1 MLVHAARD
9 FLARGNSP
17 LDLSPFA
24 AVRFG
29 LLDTNA
35 VGDPM
40 RVQTSGYPFVS
51 AARTSRTLS
60 ETRGY
65 LVSHGMIRERLAIE
79 LGPKHALR
87 CDQTSGI
94 WLGPWTADSIAIGVV
109 AGPQSA
115 ATLSARFGRNADAIY
130 YPYPLRYST
139 HPSSANQAAD
149 PQMLLMTF
157 KTASLPALD
166 LSTAPASLTLG
177 TVRDLCSRDSYPAR
191 QSVHIYPRGMPL
203 AEQRRLCG
211 RVAQPARCINR
222 PAMSSED
229 HDNDHPVRASPDGPT
244 TSADRQFSF
253 AWNGAKSQPRT
264 RPAAQQAYVCG
275 SW

>member
-1 MLVHAARD
+1 
-9 FLARGNSP
+9 
-17 LDLSPFA
+17 LSPFA

-40 RVQTSGYPFVS
+40 RVQASGYPFVS
-51 AARTSRTLS
+51 AGRTSRTFQKLA
-60 ETRGY
+60 GY

-79 LGPKHALR
+79 LGPKPP
-87 CDQTSGI
+87 CDATSTSGI

-130 YPYPLRYST
+130 YPYPLPYST

-157 KTASLPALD
+157 KTASLPVLD
-166 LSTAPASLTLG
+166 LSRRPPA
-177 TVRDLCSRDSYPAR
+177 
-191 QSVHIYPRGMPL
+191 
-203 AEQRRLCG
+203 
-211 RVAQPARCINR
+211 
-222 PAMSSED
+222 
-229 HDNDHPVRASPDGPT
+229 
-244 TSADRQFSF
+244 
-253 AWNGAKSQPRT
+253 
-264 RPAAQQAYVCG
+264 
-275 SW
+275 